1 MHLTGVAG
9 TVLARAALCSSFL
22 VAFGACSERE
32 EEPEA
37 TTFYSRRVEPILE
50 ESCAASPTRSGCHV
64 KSEDGRHALGNLSVD
79 SYEDLAL
86 RRDLLTIYGPYGVPG
101 LLLKVVP
108 DFKIGLT
115 SWKSVDPV
123 TITTRI
129 AHVGDQGIDF
139 TSPGFTTIDSWI
151 RNGAAE
157 NNATI
162 DHSARPNGECPTAVG
177 KDPAFDQT
185 RDPAGADYAVFTS
198 GVNAILGQSCA
209 ASNCHG
215 AKSNALYLTC
225 GTSDEQS
232 RWNYFAAADY
242 VSTDP
247 EASEILRRVLAGTSG
262 GTYHE
267 GGAIFESIE
276 DFQYVK
282 LLEWAKA
289 KAGPS
294 RVPTDPGFEFFA
306 DRVQP
311 MLVKRGCMQL
321 NCHSAAMFHDYRL
334 RGGSGGHFGL
344 APTRKNYE
352 LSLEQVALESP
363 DPRASRILRK
373 NLTPGLGGI
382 LHRGGALFGN
392 GATCDMAAAETGPID
407 DQDPYCVISAWI
419 RREREARLGTAEP
432 LSGVVFVRRPPK
444 AGADTPQDW
453 AEFEPGAEVIRAALT
468 RADDGALT
476 VGAESSLSTACG
488 LDPASSEARRPA
500 VSWDG
505 TRVAFAARSGQAEPF
520 RIYVVENG
528 ACEVEPDIDAAAV
541 DDKGSAVTDN
551 GELVHNLD
559 PAFAPD
565 GRIVFVSTRG
575 NTANTSSFTYQGPQ
589 RTPADPSK
597 LNTNLYVRDA
607 DGSIRQLTFL
617 LNQEMLPAFMRDGRV
632 ILSAE
637 KRAPEFYQ
645 LAGRRI
651 NLDGADY
658 HPLFGQ
664 RSTIGF
670 NQLSDLVELA
680 DKNFAMILSDR
691 GARHGAGTLAIL
703 NRSIGVD
710 QGSPNDADYLVDPA
724 AKTYPNIDFYQRSLK
739 VWDVAATGK
748 GATTGAYQGPSPLPD
763 GRLLVSYAASAADLG
778 TFAGGFD
785 IAVVDPTR
793 DLQDEP
799 AARSVLI
806 SGPQDELWPV
816 AVYAKQ
822 NLGVFQSRMDEANA
836 ATQIEPGLNGRAQ
849 VSVLDVPMLESL
861 LFQNTRTGRKL
872 PEDGSVEVWE
882 SLPPERGVTSFANGG
897 QFVTDD
903 AFGSVYVRRAR
914 VGALDPYP
922 DGSAKFLLRGGM
934 PLVLATNLSLAGDP
948 GPTKHFQ
955 REEMQFYPNENSRQ
969 SFKRNLFNGLC
980 AGCHGSVNGAE
991 LHAAVKPD
999 VLTSASDVQALE
1011 AGNPSADLSVLQGN
1025 PEGPDFP

>member
-1 MHLTGVAG
+1 MHFTGVTGA
-9 TVLARAALCSSFL
+9 VLARVALCSSFL
-22 VAFGACSERE
+22 VALGGCSERE
-32 EEPEA
+32 DEPAE
-37 TTFYSRRVEPILE
+37 TTFYSRRVEPILH

-64 KSEDGRHALGNLSVD
+64 KSEDQRHALGNLSFD
-79 SYEDLAL
+79 TYEDLAL
-86 RRDLLTIYGPYGVPG
+86 RRDLLTTYGPYGVPG

-108 DFKIGLT
+108 DFKVGLT
-115 SWKSVDPV
+115 SWKSVEPV

-129 AHVGDQGIDF
+129 AHVGDQGVDF
-139 TSPGFTTIDSWI
+139 TSPAFTTIDSWI
-151 RNGAAE
+151 KNGAAE
-157 NNATI
+157 NNASI
-162 DHSARPNGECPTAVG
+162 DHSARPNAPCPTTVG
-177 KDPAFDQT
+177 KHPAFDPGSN
-185 RDPAGADYAVFTS
+185 PASADYAVFTS
-198 GVNAILGQSCA
+198 GVNTILGQSCA
-209 ASNCHG
+209 AGNCHG
-215 AKSNALYLTC
+215 AQANALYLTC

-242 VSTDP
+242 LSSDP

-267 GGAIFESIE
+267 GGAIFDSIE
-276 DFQYVK
+276 DLQYQK
-282 LLEWAKA
+282 ILEWARA

-294 RVPTDPGFEFFA
+294 RVPADPGFEFFA

-363 DPRASRILRK
+363 DPRASRIIRK
-373 NLTPGLGGI
+373 NLSPGLGGI

-407 DQDPYCVISAWI
+407 EQEPYCVLSAWI
-419 RREREARLGTAEP
+419 RKEREARLGTAEP
-432 LSGVVFVRRPPK
+432 LSGIVFVRRPPK
-444 AGADTPQDW
+444 TGADTPQDW

-468 RADDGALT
+468 RAEDGALT
-476 VGAESSLSTACG
+476 VGAETSLSAACG
-488 LDPASSEARRPA
+488 LDPAGSEARRPA

-505 TRVAFAARSGQAEPF
+505 TRVAFSARTGAAEPF
-520 RIYVVENG
+520 RIYVVDNG
-528 ACEVEPDIDAAAV
+528 ACQVEPDIDASPV
-541 DDKGSAVTDN
+541 DDKGAPVLDN

-575 NTANTSSFTYQGPQ
+575 NIANTSSFTYQGPQ

-597 LNTNLYVRDA
+597 LNSNLYIRDA

-617 LNQEMLPAFMRDGRV
+617 LNQELLPSFMRDGRL

-637 KRAPEFYQ
+637 KRAPGFYQ
-645 LAGRRI
+645 LAGRRM

-670 NQLSDLVELA
+670 NQLSDLIELA

-710 QGSPNDADYLVDPA
+710 QHSGVEADYLVDPGA
-724 AKTYPNIDFYQRSLK
+724 IGFPNPDFYQRSMKL
-739 VWDVAATGK
+739 WDAAATGK
-748 GATTGAYQGPSPLPD
+748 GATAGAYQGPSPLPD
-763 GRLLVSYAASAADLG
+763 GRLLASYAASAADLG
-778 TFAGGFD
+778 TFSGGFD
-785 IAVVDPTR
+785 IVVVDPVR
-793 DLQDEP
+793 DPGVD
-799 AARSVLI
+799 ATARSVLI

-836 ATQIEPGLNGRAQ
+836 ATLIDPSLGGRSQI
-849 VSVLDVPMLESL
+849 SVLDVPVLESL

-872 PEDGSVEVWE
+872 PEDGSLEVWE
-882 SLPPERGVTSFANGG
+882 SLPPEPGVTSFANGG
-897 QFVTDD
+897 RFVTDD

-934 PLVLATNLSLAGDP
+934 PLVLATNLQLAGDAA
-948 GPTKHFQ
+948 PTKHFQ
-955 REEMQFYPNENSRQ
+955 REEMQFYPNENARQ
-969 SFKRNLFNGLC
+969 SFKRSLFNGLC
-980 AGCHGSVNGAE
+980 AGCHGSVQGPE

-1011 AGNPSADLSVLQGN
+1011 VGNPAADLSVLQGN
-1025 PEGPDFP
+1025 PEGPEFP